1 MPNSYYTRTMNPQ
14 PTQRVGSNDIKSEF
28 QSVTSG
34 FDAVAADVTR
44 AVKLPVGTS
53 DQTIGLSPASRANL
67 VLAFDASG
75 NISAIAYGRY
85 RGDWL
90 TAASYVVSDYF
101 RDPVS
106 KNIYAVILG
115 HTSGVLATDIAAN
128 KVQLAINVA
137 DVEAAK
143 TAAEEAAATATAQAS
158 IAIAQADAART
169 IANFVGLWSTLTGP
183 LNKPATVYHNGLYY
197 ALLNNLAN
205 VAASEPGVSS
215 DWVAS
220 GGVQIIA
227 YADRGTLRS
236 SAGTMAIIDGLG
248 LFSFVGSS
256 DEPDDDESCFATS
269 TGRWLLEAA
278 HWDLVDAWQLPD
290 DDARDVWDEDE
301 GLRVDGK
308 VAASTASHFAANFA
322 SSFASSF
329 ANKVLTGSAT
339 CAVTSVATVA
349 SAAFTGTVTGAAVGD
364 RVIATPPAA
373 LGSTDAESGKLSCH
387 AWVSAA
393 NTVTVRLTNAS
404 AAAATTNVAIQTAW
418 PITVVKS

>member
-278 HWDLVDAWQLPD
+278 HWDLVDAWQRPD

-308 VAASTASHFAANFA
+308 VAASTASHFAAN
-322 SSFASSF
+322 FASSF

-418 PITVVKS
+418 PITVLKS

>member
-1 MPNSYYTRTMNPQ
+1 MPNSYYNRTMNPQ

-248 LFSFVGSS
+248 LFSFVESS

-308 VAASTASHFAANFA
+308 VAASTASHFAAN
-322 SSFASSF
+322 FASSF

>member
-90 TAASYVVSDYF
+90 TAASYVVGDYF

-115 HTSGVLATDIAAN
+115 HTSGVLAADIAAN

-236 SAGTMAIIDGLG
+236 SAGTMAIIDGLW

-290 DDARDVWDEDE
+290 DDARDVWDENE

-308 VAASTASHFAANFA
+308 VAASTASHFAAN
-322 SSFASSF
+322 FASSF

-404 AAAATTNVAIQTAW
+404 AAAAATNDAIQTAW